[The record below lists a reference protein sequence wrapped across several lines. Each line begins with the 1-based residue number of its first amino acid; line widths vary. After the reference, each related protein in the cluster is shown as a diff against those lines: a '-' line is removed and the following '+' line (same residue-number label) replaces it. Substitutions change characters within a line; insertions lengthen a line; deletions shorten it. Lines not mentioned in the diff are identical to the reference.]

1 MPVLAEATCAIC
13 NVRIP
18 IQQSKKVSLS
28 KIPNIHLL
36 KVSDELKNLITN
48 GPSSLSQHLDS
59 LYPTLFCYG
68 RGVLE
73 DQSRPVKV
81 NLREHMRYLLSY
93 NDRRFETNHSFI
105 FVVFKLLQ
113 RRDACFHAQLIA
125 TKSYFRVSADEI
137 QSLKSKDIEM
147 ALDNISKKTYS
158 SESSSALNKL
168 SHHIKTI
175 GGRVMDSAY
184 SHTALCTR
192 IHALIYDQG
201 LPSIFLTLNPAD
213 IHSPVAL
220 YFAGVKLDLDNIQM
234 EQLMDNYKR
243 AEIIASHPARCRNVD
258 KLASAA
264 LSEAAL
270 ALIPVAGET
279 KSSLNRLRRETTPP
293 LPKSSF
299 FDVPDAYSVT
309 INGTPF
315 LFSDTLVRKKRVIL
329 FASDEQ
335 LLPRSWNT
343 PPRLSRDNIY
353 AALSTIDLTGLQQNI
368 YGPNNIIST
377 PLKEQ
382 FVSSILHV
390 SALSN
395 KLLQTPTR
403 NQPTFVINAS
413 YNESK
418 VIPACLQ
425 TPNSSSPNF
434 ASRFRADVVQL
445 VEASNIHKHSDTCY
459 KYWNTNKDD
468 KKSCRMRMPRKLVPI
483 STIDPDT
490 AHYIRKKMNTSD
502 FKYSSESA
510 ASVEKNANQQGRPHN
525 ERFPFQQQHPHAT
538 THLMMKYSQLHVPIF
553 YGPQI
558 PRQDRDDTR
567 ERYCRALL
575 TLFVSSRSVTNLCD
589 TNQTWKDAFKYR
601 QHLISVH
608 SWKIIENIQLLHE
621 CKKDRDDHLL
631 QVISEAQ
638 VDNDTIN
645 PVLLLAK
652 HDVHGEYDMDDSDD
666 LLELLGNLDEY
677 TTTAVNTTRKT
688 TENKYIEET
697 IEAVE
702 NVGRFNHTNTYY
714 QSSSDISIDRTNRQL
729 IPFPCA
735 IPHLVQLN
743 TK

>member
-1 MPVLAEATCAIC
+1 MPVLAGATCAIC
-13 NVRIP
+13 NVRTP
-18 IQQSKKVSLS
+18 IQQSKKVPLS

-36 KVSDELKNLITN
+36 KVSNELKNLITN

-59 LYPTLFCYG
+59 SSTAILQNIQIPSTFDSSLFHYDNGVVLYTNGLFQQNKGQIPKFSATNNMWLGDAFSELQGLTIQEEKLMSLYHHNSCTIKLHSPFHSTTIARTALKGNYITFLQNVPNIVNSLPLTL
-68 RGVLE
+68 
-73 DQSRPVKV
+73 DDI
-81 NLREHMRYLLSY
+81 NLK
-93 NDRRFETNHSFI
+93 NI
-105 FVVFKLLQ
+105 
-113 RRDACFHAQLIA
+113 AQLPEDDVPECIMS
-125 TKSYFRVSADEI
+125 TMEQKISDEEI
-137 QSLKSKDIEM
+137 QSERIGYIPDPLSDPIERTTT
-147 ALDNISKKTYS
+147 DSIPISTS

-490 AHYIRKKMNTSD
+490 
-502 FKYSSESA
+502 
-510 ASVEKNANQQGRPHN
+510 
-525 ERFPFQQQHPHAT
+525 
-538 THLMMKYSQLHVPIF
+538 
-553 YGPQI
+553 
-558 PRQDRDDTR
+558 
-567 ERYCRALL
+567 
-575 TLFVSSRSVTNLCD
+575 
-589 TNQTWKDAFKYR
+589 
-601 QHLISVH
+601 
-608 SWKIIENIQLLHE
+608 
-621 CKKDRDDHLL
+621 
-631 QVISEAQ
+631 VIAEAQ
-638 VDNDTIN
+638 IDNNAID
-645 PVLLLAK
+645 PVLLPAK
-652 HDVHGEYDMDDSDD
+652 HDVHGEYDMDDSND

-677 TTTAVNTTRKT
+677 TTAAVNTTRKT

-729 IPFPCA
+729 IPFFCA
-735 IPHLVQLN
+735 TSHLVQLH
-743 TK
+743 TKWQK